1 MAYLTAT
8 PIQLSDSQ
16 RQELE
21 AIVRRYT
28 SPQHLVIRA
37 KIILAA
43 DQGEGVR
50 ATARR
55 LHLARGSVQRWRHRW
70 LAASA
75 TTSVTMRLAD
85 QPRSGAP
92 AKYTP
97 EQICAVVALACETP
111 ADSALPNS
119 HWTQQELAMEAIKRG
134 IVDTLSQRS
143 VGRFLKRSGPAAT
156 SGARL
161 ANSPSR
167 RRV

>member
-21 AIVRRYT
+21 TIVRRYT
-28 SPQHLVIRA
+28 SPQHRVTRA

-43 DQGEGVR
+43 DHGEGVR

-55 LHLARGSVQRWRHRW
+55 LQLARGTVQSWRHRW
-70 LAASA
+70 RAAA
-75 TTSVTMRLAD
+75 VTTAVAARLVD

-97 EQICAVVALACETP
+97 EQICAVVALACEPP
-111 ADSALPNS
+111 ANSALPNS
-119 HWTQQELAMEAIKRG
+119 HWTQQELATEAIKRG
-134 IVDTLSQRS
+134 IVETISQRS
-143 VGRFLKRSGPAAT
+143 VGRFLKGSGPSTT
-156 SGARL
+156 SGTRL

-167 RRV
+167 